1 MDDLCAR
8 VADPIFGSNLL
19 GHIELQSTLNI
30 GNVDNHLPRSSWLYH
45 GREHSTSFRPNVS
58 SIICEIKPT
67 FTDIGYGVKHYPTLV
82 LTYPI
87 IRESMISG
95 NFYNQIISLREQIYL
110 ELGEPLTNYDVKPW
124 VPLNTDGKIE
134 LLVAH
139 DCDVSGL
146 TCSNDSS
153 IANKLVDD
161 CTTVLSQ
168 YLHPGR
174 LEIGA
179 FIEATVE
186 LRRID
191 RGTKVF
197 YSVIADRVN
206 VLSHNIDT
214 SVGLSLD
221 ISHPYT
227 VSLPPEL
234 WSTILSHVH
243 VCKDVLSFAL
253 SAKIMYDIAMP
264 FVDFELHVRSKSET
278 LTHLQ
283 HINTYPIPTLQHLHT
298 ITFEPLQA
306 AHLMPYEDCH
316 VCPNVIECNHNFNGV
331 FTLWTNILP
340 LFASLQ
346 RIEMSC
352 VHVGVAVYHALS
364 NLLNPFT
371 LVITD
376 CVIPLPPIQNSWFLS
391 NIDNRTVPH
400 LLPLT
405 TTLRNL
411 TLRSTSS
418 SPSVLHTFI
427 DSMLAAVSPNIIEID
442 IVVELDNFKVGLPT
456 NFSPLTMAS
465 HLTTLSLKVDNDL
478 GAFPYLPQLKHLVIN
493 VTTDPS
499 YMLHL
504 IPTFLPGLCHLEVGM
519 FQTDSYLR
527 LCTYVSQSPLQH
539 MATLR
544 EMKILITSIN
554 RSINGQHVGLLF
566 APVKSMPR
574 ASIPPLGTLKIH
586 LLL

>member
-1 MDDLCAR
+1 MDDLCAH

-19 GHIELQSTLNI
+19 GHIKLQSTLNI

-45 GREHSTSFRPNVS
+45 GREHSTSFRPNVFG
-58 SIICEIKPT
+58 IICEIKPT

-134 LLVAH
+134 LLVAR
-139 DCDVSGL
+139 DCDVLGL

-153 IANKLVDD
+153 IANELVDD

-197 YSVIADRVN
+197 YSVIADRVT
-206 VLSHNIDT
+206 VLAHNIDT
-214 SVGLSLD
+214 SVGLCLD

-243 VCKDVLSFAL
+243 NCKDVLSFAL

-264 FVDFELHVRSKSET
+264 FVDFKLHVRSESET
-278 LTHLQ
+278 LTYLQ

-298 ITFEPLQA
+298 IAFEPLEA
-306 AHLMPYEDCH
+306 ARLMPYEDCH
-316 VCPNVIECNHNFNGV
+316 VCPNVVECNHNFNGV

-346 RIEMSC
+346 RIEMSF

-364 NLLNPFT
+364 NLHNPFT

-376 CVIPLPPIQNSWFLS
+376 CVIPLPPIQVPINIHCNNLVMAHNHWEVIIHRSHSFDLSFVELCESVTHLDLTFDARIHSFFLTLT
-391 NIDNRTVPH
+391 TVPH
-400 LLPLT
+400 LPPLT

-411 TLRSTSS
+411 TLRSTSN
-418 SPSVLHTFI
+418 SPTVLRSFI
-427 DSMLAAVSPNIIEID
+427 DSMLAAVSPNIVEID
-442 IVVELDNFKVGLPT
+442 IVVEPDNFKVGLPT

-465 HLTTLSLKVDNDL
+465 HLTTLSLKVDNNI
-478 GAFPYLPQLKHLVIN
+478 GAFPFLPQLKHLVIN

-519 FQTDSYLR
+519 FQTDSYL
-527 LCTYVSQSPLQH
+527 VSS
-539 MATLR
+539 
-544 EMKILITSIN
+544 IGLIRRPIS
-554 RSINGQHVGLLF
+554 
-566 APVKSMPR
+566 
-574 ASIPPLGTLKIH
+574 
-586 LLL
+586 